1 MARRTA
7 LQYRHEQMDTC
18 RSSNA
23 GAHAQLGI
31 PTLLHDCSAC
41 PPPLLACSKCPQ
53 RSSMHTG
60 VVGIHRPGPAAP
72 RTLGTATQALCG
84 LHTGISSIL
93 HCRSLQQSA
102 FHTVSKAT
110 GLEVLRWQQ
119 SRQLRSSTPQKA
131 ARAPCVGAVAFMAQ
145 PKFGRTIVQEA
156 KGVHA
161 ATVFIM
167 HGLGDS
173 GEGLSHIGP
182 SLAMP
187 HVKFICKTQQ
197 RAACLLYRNAER
209 VFALV
214 QLHLMRRWHP
224 LS

>member
-1 MARRTA
+1 MHNIHHLEVSGTICNGWDSVAQKDDIGTSA
-7 LQYRHEQMDTC
+7 TC
-18 RSSNA
+18 FLSNRWCTCTI
-23 GAHAQLGI
+23 GHS
-31 PTLLHDCSAC
+31 TLLHDCSASL
-41 PPPLLACSKCPQ
+41 PPLLTCSKCSQ
-53 RSSMHTG
+53 RRFMHPG
-60 VVGIHRPGPAAP
+60 VVGIYRPGPAAP
-72 RTLGTATQALCG
+72 RKLGTAAQALCG

-93 HCRSLQQSA
+93 HSRGLQQSA
-102 FHTVSKAT
+102 FHGVNRAA
-110 GLEVLRWQQ
+110 GLQALRWQQ
-119 SRQLRSSTPQKA
+119 SRQLRSSAPQKA

-161 ATVFIM
+161 ATVFIV

-197 RAACLLYRNAER
+197 
-209 VFALV
+209 
-214 QLHLMRRWHP
+214 
-224 LS
+224 